1 MLFLHKKWQ
10 DILKITTK
18 RTGWRELAH
27 MVLLEMLGFREVY
40 KKNYTTIHSKLCN
53 NHVKPNGNIYWYL
66 SKVSD

>member
-1 MLFLHKKWQ
+1 VQASIPATMRMLFLHKKWQ

-40 KKNYTTIHSKLCN
+40 KKTTQ
-53 NHVKPNGNIYWYL
+53 L
-66 SKVSD
+66 SIQNFATTT